1 MAKGILSP
9 NDGFVFDD
17 MKLSSPISSVGG
29 LHLIKFEING
39 RPLYLQPPACKT
51 KNGIVTV
58 GGKRMHCDL
67 VFTNE
72 HAEFIRWIENLESF
86 CQKRL
91 FENRRLWFETDL
103 EETDIETSFSSSLKL
118 YKAGRQYLLRASVP
132 CNLGICGMKIYDES
146 QTIVG
151 IDSITDD
158 SNVMTILEFQGIRT
172 SARSFHLDIEIKQ
185 MMVLPEDRL
194 FETCLL
200 STPSHNTNTKRTTF
214 DTTTTTSTKIIP
226 SVGDGRDSP
235 PVDVELEVAE
245 PENIIVELSLDEKQ
259 PKGETEEANEM
270 LPSVIVSDDTDD
282 DDNDEDENYTT
293 AKNRISVPISMSP
306 GLCEVDLD
314 LDNLPPSSSTEI
326 MQVKPRDEVY
336 YKMYRE
342 AMQNAVNAR
351 NLALTSYLEAKR
363 IKNTYMLDDLGE
375 DDEEKILQFDF
386 SKSPSPNT

>member
-132 CNLGICGMKIYDES
+132 CNLGNCGMKIYDES

-151 IDSITDD
+151 IDAITDD

-200 STPSHNTNTKRTTF
+200 STPSHHSNNKRTTF
-214 DTTTTTSTKIIP
+214 DTTTKIIP
-226 SVGDGRDSP
+226 SGVDDGRETLP
-235 PVDVELEVAE
+235 EPE
-245 PENIIVELSLDEKQ
+245 PENIIVELSEEEKE
-259 PKGETEEANEM
+259 PKGKEEPNEL

-282 DDNDEDENYTT
+282 DDNNEDENYTT
-293 AKNRISVPISMSP
+293 AKNRISVPILSSP
-306 GLCEVDLD
+306 GLCEVELD

-386 SKSPSPNT
+386 SKNPSPSPNT

>member
-9 NDGFVFDD
+9 SDGFVFDD
-17 MKLSSPISSVGG
+17 MKLSSPIPSVGG
-29 LHLIKFEING
+29 LHLIKFEIHG
-39 RPLYLQPPACKT
+39 RPLYLQPPSCKT
-51 KNGIVTV
+51 KQGIVLV

-72 HAEFIRWIENLESF
+72 HAEFIRWIENLESY
-86 CQKRL
+86 CHKRL
-91 FENRRLWFETDL
+91 FENRKLWFETDL
-103 EETDIETSFSSSLKL
+103 EETDIETSFSSSLKV

-132 CNLGICGMKIYDES
+132 CNLGTCAMKIYDES
-146 QTIVG
+146 QTVVG
-151 IDSITDD
+151 IDSISDD

-200 STPSHNTNTKRTTF
+200 STPSQSKRTTQ
-214 DTTTTTSTKIIP
+214 DVSLNVVVPDVLDVNNDNNQPLLENIVVELPREDKQEEEEQDDDHDDEDVTVVS
-226 SVGDGRDSP
+226 GDGDGDGDFLP
-235 PVDVELEVAE
+235 P
-245 PENIIVELSLDEKQ
+245 I
-259 PKGETEEANEM
+259 
-270 LPSVIVSDDTDD
+270 
-282 DDNDEDENYTT
+282 
-293 AKNRISVPISMSP
+293 PISSSTGM
-306 GLCEVDLD
+306 CEVDLD
-314 LDNLPPSSSTEI
+314 LDNLPPSESTEI

-351 NLALTSYLEAKR
+351 NLALSSYLEAKR

-375 DDEEKILQFDF
+375 DDEEKILHFDF
-386 SKSPSPNT
+386 SNKEA